1 MKQPKRLTVSVPHGK
16 NVLLGDFI
24 SVEMMYRIAPPMKLP
39 MPTMNIDFSIW
50 EDLFLLLFSDA
61 EVCEDVAE
69 DFVGG
74 DFATCDFG
82 KVEEGFADVLGY
94 EVGWNIHL

>member
-39 MPTMNIDFSIW
+39 MPTMNIDFSILGV
-50 EDLFLLLFSDA
+50 EDI
-61 EVCEDVAE
+61 
-69 DFVGG
+69 FVV
-74 DFATCDFG
+74 FAMERT
-82 KVEEGFADVLGY
+82 L
-94 EVGWNIHL
+94 

>member
-39 MPTMNIDFSIW
+39 MPTMNIDFSILGECIW
-50 EDLFLLLFSDA
+50 VMYVRPRWGRGDKEGIRFPQVPSLRS
-61 EVCEDVAE
+61 VAC
-69 DFVGG
+69 G
-74 DFATCDFG
+74 
-82 KVEEGFADVLGY
+82 
-94 EVGWNIHL
+94 

>member
-39 MPTMNIDFSIW
+39 MPTMNIDFSI
-50 EDLFLLLFSDA
+50 LGVVVFL
-61 EVCEDVAE
+61 
-69 DFVGG
+69 
-74 DFATCDFG
+74 
-82 KVEEGFADVLGY
+82 
-94 EVGWNIHL
+94 